1 MKQIVGGIPSR
12 NLMVF
17 EAPVELTNKTKQ
29 LAEQEMC
36 SMSAICRRAL
46 NELLSANEADK
57 RTQQY
62 ISY

>member
-1 MKQIVGGIPSR
+1 MKQQVGGVPSR

-46 NELLSANEADK
+46 NEFVSGFEADK
-57 RTQQY
+57 REQHFL
-62 ISY
+62 SY